1 MLATM
6 DISPAAVQQIFA
18 ANRARGRI
26 ALAVR
31 AVDGITR
38 RAQVREEGPL
48 RVRCPGAPSHELE
61 AVIVNTAGGVAAG
74 DELTVEVS
82 VEPGAHLTLTTTS
95 AEKIYRSLGAPAV
108 IDLQLNVDTGGFLA
122 WLPQETILFDRA
134 RLDRTIDVELADD
147 ARLVLAEALVFG
159 RSGMGEV
166 VGSGWVRDRWRI
178 RRHGR
183 LLHAE
188 AMRLEG
194 EIATRLAQGAVANG
208 AVAIATLLVVPADEA
223 TAAGVRALAPRLRGE
238 AAASAWKGMM
248 TARLCAKDGAALR
261 HDLVA
266 ILSAVG
272 GVRRP
277 RLWLS

>member
-1 MLATM
+1 M
-6 DISPAAVQQIFA
+6 DVLPAPVQQIFA

-26 ALAVR
+26 ALTVR
-31 AVDGITR
+31 AVDGTTR
-38 RAQVREEGPL
+38 RAQVREQGPL
-48 RVRCPGAPSHELE
+48 RVRCPGAASRELD
-61 AVIVNTAGGVAAG
+61 AVIVNTAGGVAGG
-74 DELTVEVS
+74 DELTIEVS
-82 VEPGAHLTLTTTS
+82 VEPRAHLTLTTTA
-95 AEKIYRSLGAPAV
+95 AEKIYRSLGAPAA
-108 IDLQLNVDTGGFLA
+108 IDLQLNVGAGGFLA

-147 ARLVLAEALVFG
+147 ARLVLTEALVFG

-166 VGSGWVRDRWRI
+166 VASGRVRDRWRI
-178 RRHGR
+178 RRGGR

-208 AVAIATLLVVPADEA
+208 AVAIATILIVPADESA
-223 TAAGVRALAPRLRGE
+223 AAGVRALAPRLRGE

-266 ILSAVG
+266 ILSALG
-272 GVRRP
+272 GLRLP
-277 RLWLS
+277 RLWLN